1 MWVTLV
7 TGLISAIRKGLMKIS
22 IRQIFGNWDL
32 GYTLDKHVLSSVYI
46 CDDNYGHPQF
56 ETTRSEV
63 GEALFQLKY
72 RDDWAQIEPL
82 AEELAA
88 SIYPK
93 FENVGVLIPMSA
105 SNVRP
110 RQPVTELTKSL
121 GKIVEKPVFD
131 NLLIKKPNGPQLK
144 NITNKDEK
152 LAVMKDCFTV
162 SDVIEDAGP
171 WNALLVD
178 DLFDTGASLETACAV
193 LRGYPKIAKIYV
205 AALTW

>member
-1 MWVTLV
+1 
-7 TGLISAIRKGLMKIS
+7 MKIS

-32 GYTLDKHVLSSVYI
+32 GYALDKHVFLSTYI
-46 CDDNYGHPQF
+46 GDNEHGHPQF

-72 RDDWAQIEPL
+72 RNDWARIEPL
-82 AEELAA
+82 AAELAD

-121 GKIVEKPVFD
+121 GKIVKKPVFD
-131 NLLIKKPNGPQLK
+131 NLLIKKSNSPQLK
-144 NITNKDEK
+144 NITNKDDK
-152 LAVMKDCFTV
+152 LAALKDCFSV
-162 SDVIEDAGP
+162 RDAIEDAGP

-205 AALTW
+205 AVLTWK